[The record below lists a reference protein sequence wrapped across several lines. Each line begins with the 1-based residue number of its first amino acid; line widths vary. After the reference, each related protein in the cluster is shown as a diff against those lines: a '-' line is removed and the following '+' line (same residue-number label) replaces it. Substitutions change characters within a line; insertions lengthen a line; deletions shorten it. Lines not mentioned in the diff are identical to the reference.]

1 MRSRIR
7 NKLLSISI
15 LGAVLFMYSTGSADE
30 IYEKNKKANNLYKLG
45 KYDDALKI
53 YDDALLLAPND
64 NKLKANK
71 GSTLYKKGDFDKA
84 EEQYNSAITD
94 SLLAKNANTHFNM
107 GNILYRQGEKLQI
120 SGDPGKAKEKY
131 QAALEHYIKTLDGK
145 PDDIDAK
152 WNLQLAHARIKQ
164 AEQQQQQQ
172 QQNKDNKDN
181 KDKKDNKDQQK
192 NDQDQQ
198 NKDQQNQDQKKD
210 QNQQDKKD
218 QEKKDDKK
226 QENQDQQKEQQQK
239 EQQQQAQQD
248 ESKQDM
254 KKEEAKR
261 LIELYADDAD
271 SLNKPQKKAN
281 ASKGKI
287 QKDW

>member
-172 QQNKDNKDN
+172 DDNNEPDKQPSENAKKIKAEADRLVSIGEYKKAFELMQNLL
-181 KDKKDNKDQQK
+181 KKDPTAATYN
-192 NDQDQQ
+192 
-198 NKDQQNQDQKKD
+198 
-210 QNQQDKKD
+210 
-218 QEKKDDKK
+218 
-226 QENQDQQKEQQQK
+226 
-239 EQQQQAQQD
+239 AYI
-248 ESKQDM
+248 
-254 KKEEAKR
+254 KR
-261 LIELYADDAD
+261 LSNVVSTL
-271 SLNKPQKKAN
+271 
-281 ASKGKI
+281 
-287 QKDW
+287 

>member
-1 MRSRIR
+1 MRSRIHT
-7 NKLLSISI
+7 KILSVSI
-15 LGAVLFMYSTGSADE
+15 LGAVLFMYSTGTADE

-45 KYDDALKI
+45 KYDDALKL
-53 YDDALLLAPND
+53 YDDALLLAPHD

-84 EEQYNSAITD
+84 EEQYNNAITD

-120 SGDPGKAKEKY
+120 SGDPGKAKEKF
-131 QAALEHYIKTLDGK
+131 QAALEHYIKTLDGR

-172 QQNKDNKDN
+172 QNKDNKDN
-181 KDKKDNKDQQK
+181 KENKDQQK

-198 NKDQQNQDQKKD
+198 NKDQQNKDQNKD
-210 QNQQDKKD
+210 QNQQDNKD

-226 QENQDQQKEQQQK
+226 QENQDQQNEQEQQQK
-239 EQQQQAQQD
+239 EQQEQQAQLD

-281 ASKGKI
+281 SSKSKI